1 MMIDFKENIEL
12 LEKIIFNF
20 VLTEDDNDIIMK
32 PKNVETLD
40 KREVIP
46 LIKAHYFN
54 DDSLQRLYR
63 EAKKWFIEYGKI
75 PTRNELRQIANL
87 ANLDMSESKFN
98 SLFEVDL
105 TSYNYEFL
113 FKYTKAFIFYKN
125 LNASVIDVLSY
136 LKTTDIN
143 PENVELI
150 TNDVREKFNSKLNVS
165 FTSAESGLNFFTSID
180 HVQLSKVGNPTG
192 FPFFDKTLGGG
203 WNPKTLVVFQGRPK
217 VGKSMVLS
225 NIAARAFMAGC
236 HVGIGT
242 LELSDRKYM
251 KRLGSSILSIPFK
264 DYDSMLDNSQV
275 SEVAHRIQHLKNEM
289 PQLGQ
294 LIVKEFPTGTA
305 SAIDIENYFLKVQQN
320 TGIKFTVI
328 VVDYINL
335 MRPLREQG
343 NTYEKIKVIS
353 EELRAVAIRNEW
365 CIITATQIKRDA
377 VDDQDISM
385 SDIAESFGLVH
396 TVDSLFGLI
405 RGPMEKRMKIKLIAN
420 RDGGYT
426 ESFKMYRM
434 SYEFAKLTEEYDP
447 ASEFY
452 SDDDDTQSLENQ
464 MRTQYQIAHTNTTT
478 LPPNLIPMDVALA
491 MPVPPAAHKTSAEYD
506 DLLNS
511 I

>member
-12 LEKIIFNF
+12 LEKLIFNF
-20 VLTEDDNDIIMK
+20 ILTEDDNEVIIK
-32 PKNVETLD
+32 PKNYESLD
-40 KREVIP
+40 KREILP
-46 LIKAHYFN
+46 LVKSHYFIDEN
-54 DDSLQRLYR
+54 LQRVYR
-63 EAKKWFIEYGKI
+63 QVKKFYSEYSKL
-75 PTRNELRQIANL
+75 PTRTQLFELTKL
-87 ANLDMSESKFN
+87 ANLELSEDRFN
-98 SLFEVDL
+98 ALFSVDL
-105 TSYNYEFL
+105 SSYNYDFL

-125 LNASVIDVLSY
+125 LNSSVIDVLSY

-143 PENVELI
+143 PGNVELI
-150 TNDVREKFNSKLNVS
+150 TNEVREKFNEKLNLS
-165 FTSAESGLNFFTSID
+165 FTNAESGLDFFNPKD
-180 HVQLSKVGNPTG
+180 HIQLSKIGNPTG
-192 FPFFDKTLGGG
+192 FKFFDKVLGGG

-225 NIAARAFMAGC
+225 NIAGRAFVSGC
-236 HVGIGT
+236 NVGIAT

-251 KRLGSSILSIPFK
+251 KRLGSMVLEIQFK
-264 DYDSMLDNSQV
+264 DYDSILTESELAEVSQKLINFKHTV
-275 SEVAHRIQHLKNEM
+275 PN
-289 PQLGQ
+289 LGE

-305 SAIDIENYFLKVQQN
+305 SAIDVENYFLKVQQN
-320 TGIKFTVI
+320 TGKKFSVI

-377 VDDQDISM
+377 VDDQDLSM

-426 ESFKMYRM
+426 ESFKMFKM
-434 SYEFAKLTEEYDP
+434 SYEYAKLTEETDP
-447 ASEFY
+447 ASEYY
-452 SDDDDTQSLENQ
+452 SDDDDTQVLENQ
-464 MRTQYQIAHTNTTT
+464 MRAQYQTVNTTT
-478 LPPNLIPMDVALA
+478 LPPNLISMEEAYARPSI
-491 MPVPPAAHKTSAEYD
+491 TSSTNHD
-506 DLLNS
+506 DILDL
-511 I
+511 IG